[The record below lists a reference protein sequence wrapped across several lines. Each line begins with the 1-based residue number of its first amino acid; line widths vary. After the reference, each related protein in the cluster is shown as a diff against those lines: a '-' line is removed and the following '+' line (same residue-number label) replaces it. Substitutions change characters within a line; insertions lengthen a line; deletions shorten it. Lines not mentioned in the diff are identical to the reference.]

1 MPAGLILAI
10 DQGTTN
16 TKALL
21 VDRSGT
27 PIFRASAPIS
37 LVQTPLG
44 FLEQDPVLLW
54 DSVVRVVE
62 ECVAYDR
69 AVSSSIEAIAISNQ
83 RETAVAWNATTG
95 VPVSNAIS
103 WQCGRGAE
111 ICQRLASQSLDFRDR
126 FRVRTGLPLAPLVS
140 ACKWGWLL
148 ENETCVN
155 ELARENNL
163 RLGTVDSWLI
173 HQFTRGAVH
182 ATDFSNASRT
192 GLLNL
197 AALTWDSEL
206 LQTFRIPRQAMPSLQ
221 SSAGMFGRCTAIPA
235 LDGIPVLAAIGDS
248 HAAMFG
254 HGCYAPGTVKATYG
268 TGSSLMALTSTL
280 VADTSELARTIAWAF
295 DGKVQFAIEGNIPMA
310 GAAIQWVGEFL
321 QLPNPAADAV
331 RLAASIDT
339 SEGVYFVPAMVG
351 LGAPYWDAHARGA
364 VSGLGRSHTS
374 AHLARAAVDAI
385 AYQVADVFFAVE
397 QAIGTAIGELHADGG
412 ATRNQS
418 LMQFQADILGR
429 TVLRSSNEEL
439 SALGAA
445 WLAGLQLG
453 WWSSPEK
460 LEALPRTEDVFMP
473 AMNYSDQARFYDG
486 WKDAVRRLCT
496 SREARG

>member
-1 MPAGLILAI
+1 MPPGLILAI

-21 VDRSGT
+21 IDRSGN
-27 PIFRASAPIS
+27 PVFCASAPAS
-37 LVQTPLG
+37 LIQNPHG
-44 FLEQDPVLLW
+44 FLEQDPLLLW
-54 DSVVRVVE
+54 NSGLTVVE
-62 ECVAYDR
+62 ECVAYAR
-69 AVSSSIEAIAISNQ
+69 GASSIEAIAISNQ

-95 VPVSNAIS
+95 IPVANAVS
-103 WQCGRGAE
+103 WQCGRGTE
-111 ICQRLASQSLDFRDR
+111 ICRRLASQSFDFRDQ

-140 ACKWGWLL
+140 ACKWAWLL
-148 ENETCVN
+148 ENETCVT

-182 ATDFSNASRT
+182 TTDFSNASRT

-197 AALTWDSEL
+197 TTLTWDSEL
-206 LQTFRIPRQAMPSLQ
+206 LETFGIPRQAMPTVQ
-221 SSAGMFGRCTAIPA
+221 SSAGMFGKCTAIPA
-235 LDGIPVLAAIGDS
+235 LNGVPLLAVIGDS

-254 HGCYAPGTVKATYG
+254 HGCYGPGTVKATYG

-280 VADTSELARTIAWAF
+280 VADTPELARTIAWATN
-295 DGKVQFAIEGNIPMA
+295 GTVQFAIEGNIPMA

-364 VSGLGRSHTS
+364 ISGLSRSHRS

-385 AYQVADVFFAVE
+385 AYQVADVFFAIE
-397 QAIGTAIGELHADGG
+397 QAIGTPICELHADGG

-445 WLAGLQLG
+445 RLAGLQLG
-453 WWSSPEK
+453 WWSS
-460 LEALPRTEDVFMP
+460 LEELAALPRTKDVFSP
-473 AMNYSDQARFYDG
+473 AMKEADRRCLYDG
-486 WKDAVRRLCT
+486 WKDAVRRVCT
-496 SREARG
+496 SREARA